1 MGQKEVW
8 TGVRREVP
16 SVASMAAPTAGPTAA
31 RQVAH
36 LAARWVE
43 PMAATPEA

>member
-8 TGVRREVP
+8 TGVSWEEP
-16 SVASMAAPTAGPTAA
+16 SVASMVAPTAA
-31 RQVAH
+31 RKVAQ
-36 LAARWVE
+36 LEAGWVG